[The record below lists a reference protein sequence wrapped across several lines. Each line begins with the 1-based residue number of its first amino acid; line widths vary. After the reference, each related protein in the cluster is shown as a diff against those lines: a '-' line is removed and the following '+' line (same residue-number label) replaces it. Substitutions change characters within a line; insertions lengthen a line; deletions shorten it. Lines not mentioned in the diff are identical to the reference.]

1 MERFGHLAQRLFNVP
16 LAIHPGKAEVIM
28 AALADRLHLARVPM
42 AFDDDGDWGFD
53 EPAQT
58 SRDGGYDMAG
68 PVAVIPVKGTL
79 VQRTGSL
86 RPYSGMTGYD
96 GLRQAFLSALHDE
109 AVEAIALDID
119 SPGGEVAGCFDLCDT
134 IFAARGEKPIAAI
147 LSENAFSAGYAL
159 ASCADPGRITVP
171 RTGGTGSI
179 GILCMH
185 VDWSRAMDE
194 AGLKVTFIH
203 HGAKKVDGHPEIEL
217 TPSAKADIQRDIDSL
232 GDLFIETV
240 ARNRAI
246 PASAVK
252 AMEAGTFLGSAGVSA
267 GLADAVRAPDAA
279 CRALLAELA

>member
-42 AFDDDGDWGFD
+42 AFADDDWGFD
-53 EPAQT
+53 EPEQT
-58 SRDGGYDMAG
+58 YRDGGYDMAG

-86 RPYSGMTGYD
+86 RPFSGMTGYD
-96 GLRQAFLSALHDE
+96 GLRQAFLTALADD

-232 GDLFIETV
+232 GQLFTDTV
-240 ARNRAI
+240 ARNRGIA
-246 PASAVK
+246 ASAVK

-267 GLADAVRAPDAA
+267 GLADAVQAPDAA